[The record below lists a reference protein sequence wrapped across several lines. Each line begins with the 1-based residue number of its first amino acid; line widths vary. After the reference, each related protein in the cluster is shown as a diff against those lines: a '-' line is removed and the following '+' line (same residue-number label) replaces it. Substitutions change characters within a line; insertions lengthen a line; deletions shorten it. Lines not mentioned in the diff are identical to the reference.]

1 VTYAKLDDV
10 IANAMKAWKP
20 PQRRSLSEWAD
31 EFFVLSPESAAEP
44 GRWRTLPY
52 QRGLMDAI
60 TDPAVTQVSIMKSAR
75 IGYTLCVTATIGY
88 HIHQDPASILVV
100 QPTVEDAKNFS
111 KESIAPMIRDVPVL
125 ADIHFREL
133 GEKGPKDSSNTL
145 RHKAFPGGVLSLI
158 GANSGSGFRRISR
171 RVILLDEVDAYPP
184 SAGSEGDPVKLATM
198 RSQAFWNRKI
208 ISGSTPLIAGHSRIE
223 ELFLAGD
230 QRRYHVP
237 CPHCGHVDILVFR
250 EGPRGHWMAWPEGKP
265 SKAHFVCSKNG
276 CVIEHKS
283 KRWMIERGGW
293 RGDAPFKGHASFHIW
308 AAYSHAP
315 NATWGQIA
323 TEFVEA
329 KSDPEKLKTFITT
342 ILGETWVERGEA
354 PPWENLYRRREQYQA
369 GTVPD
374 GTVLLTAGV
383 DVQKD
388 RLVFEV
394 VAWCNDKSS
403 YSIDQGCIPGEPST
417 AIPWLALDEML
428 NGSWPDSHGV
438 EHSIRMMAVD
448 AGNWAQAVYNWCR
461 TKPLSRVIAVRGYS
475 AASTLIG
482 RPTKVDVTVSGR
494 TLSRGYRVWMV
505 GVSIAKTELY
515 GWLCLEPPLDSS
527 APFPPGYCHF
537 PDSYGEE
544 FFKELTAE
552 QLVAVKKRGGYT
564 VLEWSLIPNR
574 QNHALDARIYA
585 RCAAA
590 LCGLDRYA
598 AKHAG
603 TRASPAPDVPVA
615 PATQPEMQPT
625 PAPTP
630 APRQKPPPRGWL
642 YGRGR
647 GSTGDRGSGGWLGRR
662 R

>member
-1 VTYAKLDDV
+1 VTYANIDDV
-10 IANAMKAWKP
+10 IAQAMKAWKP
-20 PQRRSLSEWAD
+20 PQRLSLSEWAD
-31 EFFVLSPESAAEP
+31 EFYVLSPESAAEP
-44 GRWRTLPY
+44 GKWRTLPY
-52 QRGLMDAI
+52 QRGPMDAI

-75 IGYTLCVTATIGY
+75 IGYTLMVTAAIGY
-88 HIHQDPASILVV
+88 HIHQDPASILMV
-100 QPTVEDAKNFS
+100 QPTVDDAKNFS

-125 ADIHFREL
+125 AEIRFRDLED
-133 GEKGPKDSSNTL
+133 KGPKDSSNTL

-171 RVILLDEVDAYPP
+171 RVIILDEVDAYPP

-223 ELFLAGD
+223 ELFLEGD

-250 EGPRGHWMAWPEGKP
+250 EGPRGHWMHWPEGEP
-265 SKAHFVCSKNG
+265 RKAHFVCSKNG
-276 CVIEHKS
+276 CVIEHKD

-308 AAYSHAP
+308 AAYSYSP

-329 KSDPEKLKTFITT
+329 KSDPEKLKTFVTT

-354 PPWENLYRRREQYQA
+354 PAWEALYRRRERYEA
-369 GTVPD
+369 GAVPAD
-374 GTVLLTAGV
+374 TMLVTAGV
-383 DVQKD
+383 DVQRD
-388 RLVFEV
+388 RLIYEV
-394 VAWCNDKSS
+394 VAWLADKSS
-403 YSIDQGCIPGEPST
+403 YSIDQGSMPGDTAGEEP
-417 AIPWLALDEML
+417 WKRLAELLGET
-428 NGSWPDSHGV
+428 WTGV
-438 EHSIRMMAVD
+438 DGVQHSIRMLAVD
-448 AGNWAQAVYNWCR
+448 SGDQTQVVYGWCR
-461 TKPLSRVIAVRGYS
+461 RWPLSRVIAVKGS
-475 AASTLIG
+475 PTAKTLIG
-482 RPTKVDVTVSGR
+482 SPSAVDVTVSGR
-494 TLSRGYRVWMV
+494 KLSRGYRMWPV
-505 GVSIAKTELY
+505 GVAIGKTELY
-515 GWLCLEPPLDSS
+515 GWLRLEPPMDAGGS
-527 APFPPGYCHF
+527 FPPGYCHF

-544 FFKELTAE
+544 FFKELTGE

-598 AKHAG
+598 AKHASKR
-603 TRASPAPDVPVA
+603 TLPVPNVAVAAAPVPRPVASPA
-615 PATQPEMQPT
+615 
-625 PAPTP
+625 
-630 APRQKPPPRGWL
+630 APRRKPAHGGWL
-642 YGRGR
+642 HGR
-647 GSTGDRGSGGWLGRR
+647 GGWLGRR
-662 R
+662 